1 MGEFDIPLNESGC
14 RQGLRRLRNAL
25 TKKCELVAEFL
36 SFLGPQVAGEI
47 PPFGFET
54 GMTAVI
60 GGKLI
65 VPPRQRH
72 SPIGMCL
79 RHDEEQTQEAEQS

>member
-1 MGEFDIPLNESGC
+1 M
-14 RQGLRRLRNAL
+14 

-36 SFLGPQVAGEI
+36 SSLGPQVAGEI

-72 SPIGMCL
+72 SPIGMCP
-79 RHDEEQTQEAEQS
+79 RHDEEQTQEAEQSWKIHRERRDNIRSA